1 MSRVD
6 RVSMSLEAM
15 RPEGSSIQT
24 WTRSGWDPGKDM
36 REGYEKEEKQLL
48 VIGNKGQ
55 EGIKNDIDKG

>member
-1 MSRVD
+1 
-6 RVSMSLEAM
+6 MSLEAM

-24 WTRSGWDPGKDM
+24 WTRGGWDPGKDR

-55 EGIKNDIDKG
+55 EGIKNEIDKG